1 MTQPSAF
8 NIGFLRKVLEEATAP
23 DAKWNSRSLSL
34 AATGG
39 KNPYLVRDIIKG
51 KSANPTLDT
60 LVGLSKAL
68 EMDISQMIPA
78 AASVMHRVG
87 GAQAYETL
95 EVVGA
100 VAAGVWREETE
111 WGLED
116 RYSIEVGPNPFPGSE
131 RLALRMEGYSM
142 DKVIPPGSDLE
153 CLRVAYGYVEPQP
166 GDIVIVQRDR
176 HDLHELTCKR
186 LDHDGQN
193 FILRAESTRAEFQE
207 PIIIGRPDESSVSD
221 DGVTIIAIVL
231 RAHQSLYKRR
241 R

>member
-1 MTQPSAF
+1 M
-8 NIGFLRKVLEEATAP
+8 
-23 DAKWNSRSLSL
+23 
-34 AATGG
+34 
-39 KNPYLVRDIIKG
+39 
-51 KSANPTLDT
+51 
-60 LVGLSKAL
+60 
-68 EMDISQMIPA
+68 
-78 AASVMHRVG
+78 
-87 GAQAYETL
+87 
-95 EVVGA
+95 GA
-100 VAAGVWREETE
+100 VAAGVWREETT
-111 WGLED
+111 WGAED

-131 RLALRMEGYSM
+131 RFALRMEGHSM

-207 PIIIGRPDESSVSD
+207 PIVIGRPDEDHVGD
-221 DGVTIIAIVL
+221 NDITIIAIVL
-231 RAHQSLYKRR
+231 RAHQSLYTRR

>member
-8 NIGFLRKVLEEATAP
+8 NISFLRKLLEDATSP

-39 KNPYLVRDIIKG
+39 KNPYLVRDIVKG
-51 KSANPTLDT
+51 KSTNPTLDT
-60 LVGLSKAL
+60 LVGLAKAL

-87 GAQAYETL
+87 GAQSYEML

-100 VAAGVWREETE
+100 VAAGVWREQTE
-111 WGLED
+111 WSQED

-131 RLALRMEGYSM
+131 RLALKMEGLSM

-166 GDIVIVQRDR
+166 GDIVIVQRDK

-193 FILRAESTRAEFQE
+193 YILRAESTRAEFQE
-207 PIIIGRPDESSVSD
+207 PIVIGRPDENSISD
-221 DGVTIIAIVL
+221 DGITIIAIVL
-231 RAHQSLYKRR
+231 RAHQSLYARR

>member
-1 MTQPSAF
+1 M
-8 NIGFLRKVLEEATAP
+8 
-23 DAKWNSRSLSL
+23 
-34 AATGG
+34 
-39 KNPYLVRDIIKG
+39 RDIIKG
-51 KSANPTLDT
+51 KSTNPTLDT
-60 LVGLSKAL
+60 LVGLAKAL

-87 GAQAYETL
+87 GAGGYEML

-100 VAAGVWREETE
+100 VAAGVWREQTE
-111 WGLED
+111 WSQED

-131 RLALRMEGYSM
+131 RLALKMEGLSM

-166 GDIVIVQRDR
+166 GDIVIVQRDK

-193 FILRAESTRAEFQE
+193 YILRAESTRAEFQE
-207 PIIIGRPDESSVSD
+207 PIVIGRPDENSISD
-221 DGVTIIAIVL
+221 DGIRIIAIVL
-231 RAHQSLYKRR
+231 RAHQSLYARR
-241 R
+241 K